1 MVFEGFRQNFVKIS
15 CTNKSFMRLTV
26 ECLCDQTSWGDCV
39 AIVGSEPTMGQWAPE
54 RGLRLCTDA
63 SRYPRWH
70 LADVDLKHVT
80 EIIEFKFIIVRA
92 DGAIYWEPLLVNR
105 RLAVGPD
112 GSSHACVVA
121 KFGVPAEE
129 LQKLVLPTLLPVLP
143 ALAQLS
149 PCSVLVAAPSQH
161 EALAAMPPP
170 IMRPV
175 AVPLRAM
182 PAPLALGSP
191 LANRISLHTRAAYPL
206 DPIASLDQSW
216 PPSVDTSVDG
226 DADDSSS
233 QMLNS
238 VPEEVDAAAPDAP
251 VTALEG
257 HILLQSLSL
266 GNEGG
271 ARPALGQQTALSSGR
286 LVSAV

>member
-1 MVFEGFRQNFVKIS
+1 MLLS
-15 CTNKSFMRLTV
+15 V
-26 ECLCDQTSWGDCV
+26 ECSCDQTSWGDCV
-39 AIVGSEPTMGQWAPE
+39 AIVGSAPTLGKWAPE

-105 RLAVGPD
+105 RLAVGAD
-112 GSSHACVVA
+112 GCSHACVVA

-129 LQKLVLPTLLPVLP
+129 LLKQVLPQPLPVLP
-143 ALAQLS
+143 ALANQLS
-149 PCSVLVAAPSQH
+149 PSSVLVAAPLQH
-161 EALAAMPPP
+161 KALATMPPP
-170 IMRPV
+170 VMRPI

-238 VPEEVDAAAPDAP
+238 VPEEADAAAPDAP

-257 HILLQSLSL
+257 HILLHSLSDFSL
-266 GNEGG
+266 GTEGA